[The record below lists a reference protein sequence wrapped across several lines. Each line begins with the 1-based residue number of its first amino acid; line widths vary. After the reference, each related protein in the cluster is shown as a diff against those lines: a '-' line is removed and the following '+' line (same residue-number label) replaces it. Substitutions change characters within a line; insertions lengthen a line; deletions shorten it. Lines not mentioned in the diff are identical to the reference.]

1 MVNQSDI
8 AKALQVDPA
17 CITRWARR
25 GMPVHDIAAARRWRS
40 ENIRPRAK
48 PMPRPDDAPASAS
61 ASVPTQQQTTE
72 QGGSPYW
79 TARTEREQA
88 EAEKAKLEVLKMRGD
103 LVERQRVERASY
115 EAGRLLRDMVLAVPS
130 KVAPEVLALQSA
142 QEVEAKM
149 RDELRRV
156 LAELSRLSRTG
167 LEAA

>member
-1 MVNQSDI
+1 
-8 AKALQVDPA
+8 
-17 CITRWARR
+17 
-25 GMPVHDIAAARRWRS
+25 MPVHDIAAARRWRS
-40 ENIRPRAK
+40 EHIRPRAK
-48 PMPRPDDAPASAS
+48 PMPRQDDVPAPA
-61 ASVPTQQQTTE
+61 QQQATE